1 MAPLTSSIA
10 RLMAS
15 KESLRASFPVQ
26 RVQTGEGGGGG
37 GKSED
42 EVGESGEGRG
52 EDEEE
57 RGTDGMGGAEGG
69 GGGGG
74 GWRGG
79 DNSGLSFGAKPRE
92 FPWLS
97 NHSTLQA

>member
-1 MAPLTSSIA
+1 MVPLTSSIA
-10 RLMAS
+10 HLMAS
-15 KESLRASFPVQ
+15 KESLRASFPTQ
-26 RVQTGEGGGGG
+26 RVQIGEGGEGG

-42 EVGESGEGRG
+42 KVGELGEGRG

-57 RGTDGMGGAEGG
+57 KGTDEMGGAEGEG
-69 GGGGG
+69 GGGR

-79 DNSGLSFGAKPRE
+79 DRLMFGAKPRE

-97 NHSTLQA
+97 NHSTRQA